1 VSQNVSDNVTP
12 NTTVNR
18 HEPLE
23 RTSSIHSYQDAQ
35 VAGVHALY
43 ADTAYEEIDHAV
55 RGISNRP
62 RMNPN
67 VSPTDTARDDRGDE
81 DHSTPL
87 QASQDGSE
95 NIEMVEMA
103 ADSPY
108 GRLDPATRESPRPP
122 PVYARLTGVRRT

>member
-1 VSQNVSDNVTP
+1 VSQNGTDNVTP

-43 ADTAYEEIDHAV
+43 ADRAYEETNPAV
-55 RGISNRP
+55 RDTASRP

-67 VSPTDTARDDRGDE
+67 ISPTDTERDERGTE

-87 QASQDGSE
+87 QASQDGGE
-95 NIEMVEMA
+95 NIEMVAMA

-108 GRLDPATRESPRPP
+108 GRLNPATREVPGPP
-122 PVYARLTGVRRT
+122 PVYTRLTGV